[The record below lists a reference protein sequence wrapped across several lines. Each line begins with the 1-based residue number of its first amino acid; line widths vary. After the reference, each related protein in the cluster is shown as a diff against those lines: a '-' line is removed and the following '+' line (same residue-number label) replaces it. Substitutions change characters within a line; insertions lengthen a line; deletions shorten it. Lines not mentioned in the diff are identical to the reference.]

1 MWRFSRWACLC
12 LSLSGFQFLC
22 FLSNSC
28 SLFGVCMLV
37 DVFGFVYVFVP
48 KVNWIDCILGVYDGL
63 CGFGL
68 DKCGAIRGVTI
79 LQIPQ
84 LDWIFDLNFFPQHWW
99 LIHSC
104 ISASGFVKINRLLVL
119 YPDDCHLNVQM
130 RDRNS
135 VCFTEFCFSDLYRI
149 DPRSN
154 QIKNGSLLWTATAR
168 L

>member
-37 DVFGFVYVFVP
+37 DVFGFVYVCVP
-48 KVNWIDCILGVYDGL
+48 KVNWIDCIMGVYDGL

-68 DKCGAIRGVTI
+68 DWCGAIRGVTI

-84 LDWIFDLNFFPQHWW
+84 LDWMFGINFSFYFLFFSALMAYPK
-99 LIHSC
+99 LYFC
-104 ISASGFVKINRLLVL
+104 IWICKDQQIIGFIPWRLSFT
-119 YPDDCHLNVQM
+119 CSNK
-130 RDRNS
+130 DRNF
-135 VCFTEFCFSDLYRI
+135 VCFTEFSFWDLYRI
-149 DPRSN
+149 DPLSN
-154 QIKNGSLLWTATAR
+154 QMKTGSAWL
-168 L
+168 